1 MAPSAAQLENA
12 ASWLETETMKK
23 STGALLLI
31 AFAGFGCKKESTGDG
46 AAATS
51 ETAIGVAECDAYV
64 EKMNAFLDTLPAE
77 SRAARE
83 PGFKAMAASW
93 REAAKAPNGK
103 ETLAATCKAQ
113 LATIPQNAPAK

>member
-1 MAPSAAQLENA
+1 
-12 ASWLETETMKK
+12 MKK

-31 AFAGFGCKKESTGDG
+31 AFATFGCKTESTGDG
-46 AAATS
+46 SAATS

-64 EKMNAFLDTLPAE
+64 EKMNAFLDTLPSE

-83 PGFKAMAASW
+83 PGFKSMQTAW

-103 ETLAATCKAQ
+103 ETLATTCKAQ
-113 LATIPQNAPAK
+113 LATLPQNASAK